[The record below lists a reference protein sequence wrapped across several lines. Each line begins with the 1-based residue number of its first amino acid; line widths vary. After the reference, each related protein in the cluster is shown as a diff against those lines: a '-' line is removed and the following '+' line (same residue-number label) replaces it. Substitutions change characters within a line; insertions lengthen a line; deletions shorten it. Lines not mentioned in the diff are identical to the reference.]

1 MKFASSILTLTLAY
15 SAFAEPI
22 PKAKR
27 ALVDYQNVFNNIGTQ
42 VGVVDA
48 SVASYVGG
56 SIPGTVVQTESEEL
70 VSIINAGA
78 TAIGGFAALNTL
90 DALALVSPIQ
100 TLTGEVADLIDAVIA
115 AKPNFDTDGLSD
127 EVLANLED
135 QRVATEG
142 LRDAIT
148 PKVPAALQG
157 IAADLADGIVAE
169 IDRGIAAY

>member
-1 MKFASSILTLTLAY
+1 MKFASGILTLTLAY

-27 ALVDYQNVFNNIGTQ
+27 ALADYQNVFNNIGAQ

-56 SIPGTVVQTESEEL
+56 SIPGTDVQAESEEL

-78 TAIGGFAALNTL
+78 TAISGFAALNNL
-90 DALALVSPIQ
+90 DALSLVSPIQ
-100 TLTGEVADLIDAVIA
+100 TLTGEVADLVDAVIA
-115 AKPNFDTDGLSD
+115 AKPNFDADGLSD
-127 EVLANLED
+127 EVLTNLQD
-135 QRVATEG
+135 QRAATED

-148 PKVPAALQG
+148 PKVPAALQS
-157 IAADLADGIVAE
+157 IAATLANGIVAE